1 MNDFVV
7 STPVPD
13 ALAYTAVPS
22 VIVLPTWADF
32 LRSQADSL
40 LACDFI
46 ETTTLSGQRQYILA
60 VIEHAS
66 RCVRVLGTTARPPR
80 RRQGVLVPP

>member
-32 LRSQADSL
+32 LRSQA
-40 LACDFI
+40 
-46 ETTTLSGQRQYILA
+46 
-60 VIEHAS
+60 
-66 RCVRVLGTTARPPR
+66 
-80 RRQGVLVPP
+80 